1 MDDPLVALGV
11 VARPHG
17 LRGELRVHPFNKDSD
32 LILHQ
37 KHIVLCKDGA
47 ESPREVLHARRANKV
62 VLMLL
67 SGCDNCDAA
76 NELRGHEV
84 RVPRSA
90 FPEPDPNEFYLVDLE
105 GLRVVDTEGEVVGTV
120 SQVMEY
126 PSIECIRIDCSDGFR
141 EVPLLSPWL
150 VEVCLDDGEI
160 VVGDLS
166 DIPVDK
172 PKKRK

>member
-17 LRGELRVHPFNKDSD
+17 VRGELRVHPFNKDSD

-37 KHIVLCKDGA
+37 KHVVLCKDGA
-47 ESPREVLHARRANKV
+47 ESRREVLRSRRANKV

-67 SGCDNCDAA
+67 SGCDGCDAA
-76 NELRGHEV
+76 NELRGYEV

-105 GLRVVDTEGEVVGTV
+105 GLRVVDADDQEVGVV
-120 SQVMEY
+120 SEVMEY
-126 PSIECIRIDCSDGFR
+126 PSIECVRVRCADGFR

-150 VEVCLDDGEI
+150 VEVDLDAGLI
-160 VVGDLS
+160 HVGDLS